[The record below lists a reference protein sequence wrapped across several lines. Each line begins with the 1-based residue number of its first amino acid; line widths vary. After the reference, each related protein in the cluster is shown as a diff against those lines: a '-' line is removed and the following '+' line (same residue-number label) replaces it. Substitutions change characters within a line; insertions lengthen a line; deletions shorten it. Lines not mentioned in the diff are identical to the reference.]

1 MMAKEPSK
9 TNSHRGFGKT
19 LVSLVVVAVGLFVAG
34 SLQRHVDGIHEKNT
48 VNGVLYLP
56 NDKLLKYFTGGL
68 SNVLAD
74 LMWYQTV
81 QYTAKEFNSEDARF
95 SWLEQMVRATNRL
108 DPYYVDPYRYG
119 GIFLAGIG
127 DDEVAEEI
135 LQTGLL
141 NQPDSWE
148 LPYELHSLYLMNRR
162 HEPGAQKIASHYAY
176 MIAERIDGEM
186 KEAYFALSR
195 NLLLKENMVD
205 EAVEFFTRAVKTADD
220 PLVRAQAEA
229 QLHLALLEKNVL
241 VLNKAIAGYEKKMG
255 REIASLQELVA
266 AGFINEVPH
275 DPDGGEYLLDA
286 NRKVVNTV
294 LAQPTLDYIL
304 GELGKR
310 VVAYREEHGRNP
322 ESFEAFWPNF
332 EVEGPKHPVPGRA
345 LRYNPATGVVSEG
358 PL

>member
-1 MMAKEPSK
+1 MAERSSIS
-9 TNSHRGFGKT
+9 NGRMLLGKI
-19 LVSLVVVAVGLFVAG
+19 LVPMIILVAG
-34 SLQRHVDGIHEKNT
+34 IFVTGSVQRHVDGLHEKNT

-68 SNVLAD
+68 SNILAD

-95 SWLEQMVRATNRL
+95 SWLEQMIRATNRL

-135 LQTGLL
+135 LQTGLRH
-141 NQPDSWE
+141 QPNSWE

-186 KEAYFALSR
+186 KQAYFDLSR

-241 VLNKAIAGYEKKMG
+241 VLNKAIAGYEQKVG
-255 REIASLQELVA
+255 REIVSLEELVT
-266 AGFINEVPH
+266 AGLINAIPN
-275 DPDGGEYLLDA
+275 DPDGGEYVLDA

-294 LAQPTLDYIL
+294 LAQPILDYIL
-304 GELGKR
+304 VELGRR
-310 VVAYREEHGRNP
+310 VHVYRKEHGRNP

-332 EVEGPKHPVPGRA
+332 DEEGPKHPVPGRR
-345 LRYNPATGVVSEG
+345 LRYDPVTGIVDDEAI
-358 PL
+358 

>member
-1 MMAKEPSK
+1 VP
-9 TNSHRGFGKT
+9 
-19 LVSLVVVAVGLFVAG
+19 LIILVAG
-34 SLQRHVDGIHEKNT
+34 IFVTGSVQRHVDGLHEKNT

-68 SNVLAD
+68 SNILAD

-95 SWLEQMVRATNRL
+95 SWLEQMIRATNRL

-135 LQTGLL
+135 LQTGLRH
-141 NQPDSWE
+141 QPNSWE

-186 KEAYFALSR
+186 KQAYFDLSR

-241 VLNKAIAGYEKKMG
+241 VLNKAIAGYERKVG
-255 REIASLQELVA
+255 REIVSLEELVT
-266 AGFINEVPH
+266 AGLINAIPN
-275 DPDGGEYLLDA
+275 DPDDGEYVLDA

-294 LAQPTLDYIL
+294 LAQPILDYIL
-304 GELGKR
+304 VELTGR
-310 VVAYREEHGRNP
+310 VHAYRKEHGRNP
-322 ESFEAFWPNF
+322 ESFKAFWPNF
-332 EVEGPKHPVPGRA
+332 DEEGPKHPIPGRR
-345 LRYNPATGVVSEG
+345 LRYDPVTGIVDDETI
-358 PL
+358 